1 MVNLR
6 VMLKLM
12 DNTVGSLT
20 EEQKSILIGT
30 LLGDGTMRIKKNA
43 HLEINH
49 CYAQR
54 MLVDWMFSKFS
65 SLVSTPP
72 KWRKGN
78 GKREAY
84 RFATQKL
91 PVFTPFYNQF
101 YKNGKKIIPNDLK
114 LNSLSLAVWFMDD
127 GSKTYSSVY
136 LNTQQFNL
144 DEQIQLIGILKN
156 QFGIEA
162 SLNKDKI
169 YYRIRVR
176 SQSIKKFIKLVEP
189 FVLKEFR
196 YKIPSVMTL

>member
-1 MVNLR
+1 
-6 VMLKLM
+6 M

-49 CYAQR
+49 SFAQKA
-54 MLVDWMFSKFS
+54 LVDWIFNKFS
-65 SLVSTPP
+65 SLVTTPP

-91 PVFTPFYNQF
+91 PILTPFYNQF
-101 YKNGKKIIPNDLK
+101 YRNGRKVIPNNLK
-114 LNSLSLAVWFMDD
+114 LDALSLAVWFMDD
-127 GSKTYSSVY
+127 GSKSYSSVY

-144 DEQIQLIGILKN
+144 DEQIRLIDILEN

-162 SLNKDKI
+162 TLNKDKI
-169 YYRIRVR
+169 YYRIRIR
-176 SQSIKKFIKLVEP
+176 SQSIKILIKLVEP

-196 YKIPSVMTL
+196 YKIPSVMTP